1 MQNSSTATHRH
12 HTATA
17 TASPQHPLAR
27 RHRLRAVAHCGAD
40 STVGAGTVI
49 GSAPFN
55 LIQAFNRYDAGSDGL
70 NCVLTVTRGRV
81 CSQLSP
87 LADE

>member
-1 MQNSSTATHRH
+1 MTSISHK
-12 HTATA
+12 
-17 TASPQHPLAR
+17 
-27 RHRLRAVAHCGAD
+27 
-40 STVGAGTVI
+40 

-55 LIQAFNRYDAGSDGL
+55 LIQAFNRYDAGADNL
-70 NCVLTVTRGRV
+70 NCVLTVTRGRM